1 MAFNYSAK
9 LCYFD
14 WHLPGIYLPG
24 IALLLVTCIINFIE
38 VLSTNSDTDVCDS
51 TDSRSRPGTFSIDSL
66 DALSPG
72 SLPVITELDTD
83 GGQPG
88 GANRLNLEDPLEDEV
103 LCEPGDG
110 GDEAASM
117 AVLSDPAIPLTSMLR
132 KLSVKTD
139 IRDLDVDGC
148 KHGNNSQAAG

>member
-1 MAFNYSAK
+1 MT
-9 LCYFD
+9 
-14 WHLPGIYLPG
+14 GIYLPG

-117 AVLSDPAIPLTSMLR
+117 AILSDPAIPLSSMLR